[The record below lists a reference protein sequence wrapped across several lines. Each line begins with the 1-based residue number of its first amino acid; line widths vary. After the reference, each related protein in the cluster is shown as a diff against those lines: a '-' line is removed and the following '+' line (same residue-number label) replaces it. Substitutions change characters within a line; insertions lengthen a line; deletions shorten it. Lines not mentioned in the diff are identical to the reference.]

1 MSGAASIAYHEQP
14 RRFAGYEDVN
24 DANGRENS
32 TVVDVTSILRCPITK
47 MELVFHNA
55 DCAKLLHE
63 QIIKDEPTSGWDAGK
78 RACFD
83 AFLCPTDGRLSYPI
97 SDVLPATT

>member
-1 MSGAASIAYHEQP
+1 
-14 RRFAGYEDVN
+14 
-24 DANGRENS
+24 
-32 TVVDVTSILRCPITK
+32 

-78 RACFD
+78 GHASMRFCA
-83 AFLCPTDGRLSYPI
+83 RLMV
-97 SDVLPATT
+97 D